1 MIHRMRWSA
10 VFLVAALLAPAPFAG
25 ATHEVDHRVTVRGAI
40 YESDGTPRSR
50 SAVSLVGPGGEVLGT
65 TDTNRAGKFQFVLHL
80 HDEDAGRMLVVRS
93 GATSREFRLTFDSG
107 NRRAERIVTVVI
119 GQQSP
124 QVRRRAAILAGVGIA
139 ALAGLVAGAALLLTR
154 KTRKRNKRKGKG
166 KPGVTGSG
174 AGHAGRSPKHQAAA
188 ADRRR
193 AGSGGSTARGQR
205 KSRPKR
211 R

>member
-25 ATHEVDHRVTVRGAI
+25 ATHEVDHRLTVRGAI

-50 SAVSLVGPGGEVLGT
+50 SAVSLVGLGGEVLGT

-80 HDEDAGRMLVVRS
+80 HDEDAGRMLIVRS
-93 GATSREFRLTFDSG
+93 GATSREFRLTFDPG

-139 ALAGLVAGAALLLTR
+139 VLAGLVAGAALLLA
-154 KTRKRNKRKGKG
+154 RKRKGNKRKGKG
-166 KPGVTGSG
+166 KPRVTGSG
-174 AGHAGRSPKHQAAA
+174 AGHAGRSAKRQAPA
-188 ADRRR
+188 ADRRI
-193 AGSGGSTARGQR
+193 AGSGGATARGQR

>member
-1 MIHRMRWSA
+1 
-10 VFLVAALLAPAPFAG
+10 
-25 ATHEVDHRVTVRGAI
+25 VDHRVTVRGAI

-50 SAVSLVGPGGEVLGT
+50 SAVSLVGSGGEVLGT
-65 TDTNRAGKFQFVLHL
+65 TDTNRAGKFQFVVHL
-80 HDEDAGRMLVVRS
+80 HDEDAGRMLIVRS
-93 GATSREFRLTFDSG
+93 GATSREFRLTFDPG

-139 ALAGLVAGAALLLTR
+139 ALAGLVAGAALLLA
-154 KTRKRNKRKGKG
+154 RKRKGNKRKGKG
-166 KPGVTGSG
+166 KPRVTGSG

-188 ADRRR
+188 ADRRG

>member
-10 VFLVAALLAPAPFAG
+10 VFLVAAVLAPAPFAG

-65 TDTNRAGKFQFVLHL
+65 TDTNRAGKFQFVVHL
-80 HDEDAGRMLVVRS
+80 HDEDAGRMLIVRS
-93 GATSREFRLTFDSG
+93 GATSREFRLTFDPG

-139 ALAGLVAGAALLLTR
+139 VLAGLVAGAALLLAR
-154 KTRKRNKRKGKG
+154 KQGQG
-166 KPGVTGSG
+166 Q
-174 AGHAGRSPKHQAAA
+174 QA
-188 ADRRR
+188 
-193 AGSGGSTARGQR
+193 
-205 KSRPKR
+205 
-211 R
+211 

>member
-25 ATHEVDHRVTVRGAI
+25 ATHEVDHRLTVRGAI

-80 HDEDAGRMLVVRS
+80 HDEDAGRMLIVRS
-93 GATSREFRLTFDSG
+93 GATSREFRLTFDPG

-139 ALAGLVAGAALLLTR
+139 VLAGLVAGAALLLA
-154 KTRKRNKRKGKG
+154 RKRKGNKRKGKG
-166 KPGVTGSG
+166 KPRVTGSG
-174 AGHAGRSPKHQAAA
+174 AGHAGRSAKHQAAA
-188 ADRRR
+188 ADRGR

>member
-25 ATHEVDHRVTVRGAI
+25 ATHEVDHRLTVRGAI

-50 SAVSLVGPGGEVLGT
+50 SAVSLVGSGGEVLGT

-80 HDEDAGRMLVVRS
+80 HDEDAGRMLIVRS
-93 GATSREFRLTFDSG
+93 GATSREFRLTFDPG

-139 ALAGLVAGAALLLTR
+139 VLAGLVAGAALLLA
-154 KTRKRNKRKGKG
+154 RKRKGNKRKGK
-166 KPGVTGSG
+166 PRVTGSG
-174 AGHAGRSPKHQAAA
+174 AGHAGRSAKRQAAA
-188 ADRRR
+188 ADRGR
-193 AGSGGSTARGQR
+193 AGSGGAKARGQR

>member
-25 ATHEVDHRVTVRGAI
+25 ATHEVDHRLTVRGAI

-80 HDEDAGRMLVVRS
+80 HDEDAGRMLIVRS
-93 GATSREFRLTFDSG
+93 GATSREFRLTFDPG

-139 ALAGLVAGAALLLTR
+139 VLAGLVAGAALLLA
-154 KTRKRNKRKGKG
+154 RKRKGNKRKGKG
-166 KPGVTGSG
+166 KPRVTGSG
-174 AGHAGRSPKHQAAA
+174 AGHAGRSAKRQAAA
-188 ADRRR
+188 ADRGR

>member
-80 HDEDAGRMLVVRS
+80 HDEDAGRMLIVRS
-93 GATSREFRLTFDSG
+93 GATSREFRLTFDPG

-139 ALAGLVAGAALLLTR
+139 VLAGLVAGAALLLA
-154 KTRKRNKRKGKG
+154 RKRKGNKRKGKG
-166 KPGVTGSG
+166 KPRVTGSG
-174 AGHAGRSPKHQAAA
+174 AGHAGRSAKRQAAA
-188 ADRRR
+188 ADRGR

>member
-25 ATHEVDHRVTVRGAI
+25 ATHEVDHRLTVRGAI

-50 SAVSLVGPGGEVLGT
+50 SAVSLVDPGGEVLGT

-80 HDEDAGRMLVVRS
+80 HDEDAGRMLIVRS
-93 GATSREFRLTFDSG
+93 GATSREFRLTFDPG

-139 ALAGLVAGAALLLTR
+139 VLAGLVAGAALLLAR
-154 KTRKRNKRKGKG
+154 KRKRNKRKGKG
-166 KPGVTGSG
+166 KPRVTGSG
-174 AGHAGRSPKHQAAA
+174 AGHAGRSAKRQAAA
-188 ADRRR
+188 ADRGR

>member
-25 ATHEVDHRVTVRGAI
+25 ATHEVDHRLTVRGAI

-50 SAVSLVGPGGEVLGT
+50 SAVSLVGSGGEVLGT

-80 HDEDAGRMLVVRS
+80 HDEDAGRMLIVRS
-93 GATSREFRLTFDSG
+93 GATSREFRLTFDPG

-124 QVRRRAAILAGVGIA
+124 QVRRRATILAGVGIA
-139 ALAGLVAGAALLLTR
+139 VLAGLVAGAALLLA
-154 KTRKRNKRKGKG
+154 RKRKGNKRKGKG
-166 KPGVTGSG
+166 KPRVTGSG
-174 AGHAGRSPKHQAAA
+174 AGHAGRSAKRQAAA
-188 ADRRR
+188 ADRGR
-193 AGSGGSTARGQR
+193 AGSGGAKARGQR

>member
-80 HDEDAGRMLVVRS
+80 HDEDAGRMLIVRS
-93 GATSREFRLTFDSG
+93 GATSREFRLTFDPG

-139 ALAGLVAGAALLLTR
+139 VLAGLVAGAALLLA
-154 KTRKRNKRKGKG
+154 RKRKGNKRKGKG
-166 KPGVTGSG
+166 KPRVTGSG
-174 AGHAGRSPKHQAAA
+174 AGHAGRSAKHQAAA
-188 ADRRR
+188 ADRRG